1 LNGIPLLNIR
11 RIPLDNW
18 GNAFCK
24 RAMDIVGSLLL
35 IILTSPVMLVCA
47 LGVLLSSPGP
57 VIFKQRRIGRNKQPF
72 DMYKF
77 RSMRTDKSANE
88 SSLRADS
95 NRIFPFGNLIR
106 NLKID
111 ELPQLLNILN
121 GTMSVIG
128 PRPVAN
134 DQISLFRTGR
144 WNKAAQ
150 VQVGL
155 SGPAALYD
163 FIYGDNITDEAEYM
177 EKVFPTRR
185 ELESTYVDK
194 IGAIYD
200 TKMIL
205 YTIISI
211 LYRVVGRNPEW
222 MLREFVED
230 ARQSIQK
237 NQSAS

>member
-1 LNGIPLLNIR
+1 MYKSV
-11 RIPLDNW
+11 
-18 GNAFCK
+18 K
-24 RAMDIVGSLLL
+24 RAADIICATLG
-35 IILTSPVMLVCA
+35 IIGTSPVWLFA
-47 LGVLLSSPGP
+47 IIGILISDPGK
-57 VIFKQRRIGRNKQPF
+57 IFYTSTRIGKDNKPF
-72 DMYKF
+72 KMYKF
-77 RSMRTDKSANE
+77 RSMRTDKKANE

-111 ELPQLLNILN
+111 ELPQLINILN

-163 FIYGDNITDEAEYM
+163 FIYGDSITDETEYM

-185 ELESTYVDK
+185 ELESIYVDK
-194 IGAIYD
+194 IGLVYD
-200 TKMIL
+200 VKMVL
-205 YTIISI
+205 YTVVSI
-211 LYRVVGRNPEW
+211 LYRVVGKNPEW
-222 MLREFVED
+222 ILKEFIQD
-230 ARQSIQK
+230 AQESIQN
-237 NQSAS
+237 NQPKS

>member
-1 LNGIPLLNIR
+1 MYKSVKRVADIICATLGII
-11 RIPLDNW
+11 
-18 GNAFCK
+18 G
-24 RAMDIVGSLLL
+24 
-35 IILTSPVMLVCA
+35 TSPVWLFA
-47 LGVLLSSPGP
+47 IIGISISDPGK
-57 VIFKQRRIGRNKQPF
+57 IFYTSTRIGKGNKPF
-72 DMYKF
+72 KMYKF

-163 FIYGDNITDEAEYM
+163 FIYGDNITNETEYM

-194 IGAIYD
+194 MGPAYD
-200 TKMIL
+200 IKMIS

-211 LYRVVGRNPEW
+211 LYRIVGKNPEW
-222 MLREFVED
+222 MLREFIED
-230 ARQSIQK
+230 AQQSMQ
-237 NQSAS
+237 NHQSES

>member
-1 LNGIPLLNIR
+1 
-11 RIPLDNW
+11 
-18 GNAFCK
+18 
-24 RAMDIVGSLLL
+24 
-35 IILTSPVMLVCA
+35 
-47 LGVLLSSPGP
+47 
-57 VIFKQRRIGRNKQPF
+57 
-72 DMYKF
+72 MYKF
-77 RSMRTDKSANE
+77 RSMRTDISANE
-88 SSLRADS
+88 SCLRADS

-111 ELPQLLNILN
+111 ELPQLINILN

-134 DQISLFRTGR
+134 DQIKLFRTGR

-163 FIYGDNITDEAEYM
+163 FIYGDSFTDETEYM

-194 IGAIYD
+194 MGPGYD
-200 TKMIL
+200 VKMIL
-205 YTIISI
+205 YTVISI
-211 LYRVVGRNPEW
+211 LYRVAGKNPEW
-222 MLREFVED
+222 MLKEFIDD
-230 ARQSIQK
+230 ANQSILN
-237 NQSAS
+237 NQS

>member
-1 LNGIPLLNIR
+1 
-11 RIPLDNW
+11 
-18 GNAFCK
+18 
-24 RAMDIVGSLLL
+24 
-35 IILTSPVMLVCA
+35 
-47 LGVLLSSPGP
+47 
-57 VIFKQRRIGRNKQPF
+57 
-72 DMYKF
+72 MYKF

-95 NRIFPFGNLIR
+95 NRIFPFGKLIR
-106 NLKID
+106 DLKID

-134 DQISLFRTGR
+134 DQMYLFRTGR

-163 FIYGDNITDEAEYM
+163 FIYGDNITDEEEYR

-194 IGAIYD
+194 MGPMYD
-200 TKMIL
+200 IKMIL
-205 YTIISI
+205 YTLICIG
-211 LYRVVGRNPEW
+211 YRVVGKNPEW
-222 MLREFVED
+222 MLNEFIED
-230 ARQSIQK
+230 AQQSIQQ
-237 NQSAS
+237 NESVARQ